1 MIVDQIL
8 QQEIDESKNGLNEK
22 MMIVL
27 TNEILKKGLNWLIG
41 LLKIWKI
48 PMYKYVNLWDQGCVK

>member
-27 TNEILKKGLNWLIG
+27 TNEILKKGLN
-41 LLKIWKI
+41 
-48 PMYKYVNLWDQGCVK
+48 